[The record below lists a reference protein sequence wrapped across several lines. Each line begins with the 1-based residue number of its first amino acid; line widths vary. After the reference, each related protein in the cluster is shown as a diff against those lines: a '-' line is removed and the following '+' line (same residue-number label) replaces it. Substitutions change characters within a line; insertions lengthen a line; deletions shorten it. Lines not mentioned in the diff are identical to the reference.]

1 MNKKKILITGGTG
14 FIGYHLS
21 KKCIKLNW
29 SVTSLSTTKP
39 KKIRKLKKVNY
50 KICDVSS
57 YNQINKKIKSDYDY
71 VVNLAGY
78 VDHSHRVKTMKS
90 HYNGFKNLTY
100 FFLNSKIKKFV
111 QIGSCVEYGK
121 MRSPQ
126 HEKNTNNK
134 TFSIYGN
141 AKLLSTK
148 LSQNLYKKFNF
159 PITVLRLYLVYGPH
173 QDINRVIPITI
184 QNSIKNKKFD
194 CSNGL
199 QLRDF
204 TYVDDVV
211 AAIIKTL
218 KNEDSLGQIINI
230 GQGKPLL
237 VKDVI
242 NKICEL
248 LDSGRPQFG
257 KIRLRKDEIKDL
269 HPSIAKAK
277 KVLNWTPKIEI
288 IPGLKKTI
296 NYYKK
301 MGKK

>member
-71 VVNLAGY
+71 IVNLAGY

-121 MRSPQ
+121 MKSPQ
-126 HEKNTNNK
+126 HEKNNNNK

-159 PITVLRLYLVYGPH
+159 PITVLRLYLVYGPY

-184 QNSIKNKKFD
+184 QNSIKNRKFD

-211 AAIIKTL
+211 AAIITTL
-218 KNEDSLGQIINI
+218 KNEDSHGQIINI

-237 VKDVI
+237 VKKVI

-269 HPSIAKAK
+269 HPSITKAK
-277 KVLNWTPKIEI
+277 KVLNWTPKIGI
-288 IPGLKKTI
+288 ISGLKKTI